1 MDKIFKF
8 LRKRN
13 KKERI
18 RLMAVVDL
26 IARNDLD
33 NTDIKKL
40 IGYGNL
46 YRIRIGRLRIIFEK
60 SKKGNIVIKIDEKD
74 DQTYKF

>member
-1 MDKIFKF
+1 
-8 LRKRN
+8 
-13 KKERI
+13 
-18 RLMAVVDL
+18 MAVVDM
-26 IARNDLD
+26 IAKNDLD

-40 IGYGNL
+40 TGYENL
-46 YRIRIGRLRIIFEK
+46 YRIRIGRFRIIFEK